1 MKVGFHSHT
10 TPASVAPTPPAS
22 VGITDHRHW
31 GVVVFAQKLLPLPR
45 RKQRINKFK
54 QDTDMKKALI
64 LLSSALV
71 LLSVSACGPK
81 QSAYR
86 QVYEK
91 AKQREVAAQQKEPV
105 MTPPA
110 NVVVAREPAA
120 DIQLRRERLEAVKG
134 EDANMLKTYNVV
146 VGSFQNHTNAYSLK
160 ERLQA
165 QGYNPVLGQNEAG
178 MLRVIITS
186 FDNRR
191 EAEASREQVKGRFA
205 PDFQDAWILE
215 KIR

>member
-1 MKVGFHSHT
+1 M
-10 TPASVAPTPPAS
+10 
-22 VGITDHRHW
+22 
-31 GVVVFAQKLLPLPR
+31 
-45 RKQRINKFK
+45 QRINKFK

-64 LLSSALV
+64 ILSSALL
-71 LLSVSACGPK
+71 LLSVGACAPK

-91 AKQREVAAQQKEPV
+91 AKQREVVAEQQDPAQ
-105 MTPPA
+105 TPPTS
-110 NVVVAREPAA
+110 VVVSREPAA

>member
-1 MKVGFHSHT
+1 M
-10 TPASVAPTPPAS
+10 
-22 VGITDHRHW
+22 
-31 GVVVFAQKLLPLPR
+31 
-45 RKQRINKFK
+45 QRINKFK

-64 LLSSALV
+64 LLSSTLL

-91 AKQREVAAQQKEPV
+91 AKQREVATQQAPEQT
-105 MTPPA
+105 TPA
-110 NVVVAREPAA
+110 SVVVAREPVA
-120 DIQLRRERLEAVKG
+120 DIQLRRERLEAVQG

-191 EAEASREQVKGRFA
+191 DAEASREQVKGRFA

>member
-1 MKVGFHSHT
+1 
-10 TPASVAPTPPAS
+10 
-22 VGITDHRHW
+22 
-31 GVVVFAQKLLPLPR
+31 
-45 RKQRINKFK
+45 
-54 QDTDMKKALI
+54 MKKALI
-64 LLSSALV
+64 LLSSAL
-71 LLSVSACGPK
+71 LLSVSACAPK

-91 AKQREVAAQQKEPV
+91 AKQREVAAEQGTSQQ
-105 MTPPA
+105 TQPA
-110 NVVVAREPAA
+110 SVVVAREPAA

>member
-1 MKVGFHSHT
+1 
-10 TPASVAPTPPAS
+10 
-22 VGITDHRHW
+22 
-31 GVVVFAQKLLPLPR
+31 
-45 RKQRINKFK
+45 
-54 QDTDMKKALI
+54 MKKALI
-64 LLSSALV
+64 LLSSALLL
-71 LLSVSACGPK
+71 LLSVSACAPK

-91 AKQREVAAQQKEPV
+91 AKQREVAADQGTSQQ
-105 MTPPA
+105 TQPA
-110 NVVVAREPAA
+110 SVVVAREPAA

>member
-1 MKVGFHSHT
+1 M
-10 TPASVAPTPPAS
+10 
-22 VGITDHRHW
+22 R
-31 GVVVFAQKLLPLPR
+31 VVVFAQKLLPLSCR
-45 RKQRINKFK
+45 IQRINKFK

-64 LLSSALV
+64 LLSSALL
-71 LLSVSACGPK
+71 LLSVGACAPK

-91 AKQREVAAQQKEPV
+91 AKQREVAADQGTSQQ
-105 MTPPA
+105 TQPA
-110 NVVVAREPAA
+110 SVVVAREPAA

-165 QGYNPVLGQNEAG
+165 QGYKPVLGQNEAG

-186 FDNRR
+186 FDSRS

>member
-1 MKVGFHSHT
+1 
-10 TPASVAPTPPAS
+10 
-22 VGITDHRHW
+22 
-31 GVVVFAQKLLPLPR
+31 
-45 RKQRINKFK
+45 
-54 QDTDMKKALI
+54 MKKALI
-64 LLSSALV
+64 ILSSALL
-71 LLSVSACGPK
+71 LLSVGACAPK

-91 AKQREVAAQQKEPV
+91 AKQREVATEQQAPAQ
-105 MTPPA
+105 TPPA
-110 NVVVAREPAA
+110 SVVVSREPVA

-134 EDANMLKTYNVV
+134 EDATMLKTYNVV

-186 FDNRR
+186 FDSRSD
-191 EAEASREQVKGRFA
+191 AERSREEIKDRFA

>member
-1 MKVGFHSHT
+1 
-10 TPASVAPTPPAS
+10 
-22 VGITDHRHW
+22 
-31 GVVVFAQKLLPLPR
+31 
-45 RKQRINKFK
+45 
-54 QDTDMKKALI
+54 MKKALI
-64 LLSSALV
+64 LLSSALL
-71 LLSVSACGPK
+71 LLSVGACAPK

-91 AKQREVAAQQKEPV
+91 AKQREVAADQGTSQQ
-105 MTPPA
+105 TQPA
-110 NVVVAREPAA
+110 SVVVAREPVA
-120 DIQLRRERLEAVKG
+120 DIQLRRERLEAVQG

-186 FDNRR
+186 FD
-191 EAEASREQVKGRFA
+191 KMC
-205 PDFQDAWILE
+205 
-215 KIR
+215 IRDRCIPP

>member
-1 MKVGFHSHT
+1 MKVGVHRHT

-22 VGITDHRHW
+22 VGITDYRHW

-110 NVVVAREPAA
+110 NVVVAREPTA